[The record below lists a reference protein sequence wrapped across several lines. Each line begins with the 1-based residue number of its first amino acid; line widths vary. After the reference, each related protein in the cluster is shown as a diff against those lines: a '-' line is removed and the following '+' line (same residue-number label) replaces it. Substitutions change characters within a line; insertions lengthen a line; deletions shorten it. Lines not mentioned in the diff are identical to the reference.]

1 MLFYLTFNPLKLIN
15 ILLFVS
21 VFVLGF
27 FPKRSTSKI
36 QIFESS
42 KNREVS
48 NKNSFDLRNREAVI
62 DNKDLIQLKDIKS
75 TIQDDVESAKEK
87 EFENC
92 STKRKVESSVKK
104 SSSSICFSSS
114 AIQVETLNETKQK
127 NCSRVTTV

>member
-1 MLFYLTFNPLKLIN
+1 M
-15 ILLFVS
+15 
-21 VFVLGF
+21 
-27 FPKRSTSKI
+27 
-36 QIFESS
+36 
-42 KNREVS
+42 
-48 NKNSFDLRNREAVI
+48 
-62 DNKDLIQLKDIKS
+62 IQLKDTKS

-127 NCSRVTTV
+127 NCSRVTTVWKKTKYFEK

>member
-1 MLFYLTFNPLKLIN
+1 
-15 ILLFVS
+15 LLFVS

-42 KNREVS
+42 KNREVL
-48 NKNSFDLRNREAVI
+48 NRNSFDLRNREAVI
-62 DNKDLIQLKDIKS
+62 DSKDLIQLKDTKS

-127 NCSRVTTV
+127 NCSRVTTVWKKTKYFEK

>member
-36 QIFESS
+36 QMFESS

-48 NKNSFDLRNREAVI
+48 NKNSFDFSNREAVI